1 MALKG
6 TSILLLSLSHPQP
19 QLCALHLVDKLLV
32 PGGGGRGDGE
42 VAVGGQVVLRLELE
56 TNLREVS
63 ACIITEKAP
72 TITINLLLRQYAKRL
87 LGVVHILHN
96 HFYSL

>member
-6 TSILLLSLSHPQP
+6 TSILLLAVNITHPQP
-19 QLCALHLVDKLLV
+19 QQSALHLVDNLLV

-56 TNLREVS
+56 TSLRKV
-63 ACIITEKAP
+63 
-72 TITINLLLRQYAKRL
+72 
-87 LGVVHILHN
+87 
-96 HFYSL
+96 

>member
-6 TSILLLSLSHPQP
+6 TSILLLSLSPPQP

-56 TNLREVS
+56 TILREVEYCAIRAKGLIVTRAFS
-63 ACIITEKAP
+63 WLKA
-72 TITINLLLRQYAKRL
+72 
-87 LGVVHILHN
+87 VHI
-96 HFYSL
+96 

>member
-6 TSILLLSLSHPQP
+6 TSILLLSIYIISPPQP

-63 ACIITEKAP
+63 ACIITDKAP
-72 TITINLLLRQYAKRL
+72 TII
-87 LGVVHILHN
+87 ILI
-96 HFYSL
+96 YY

>member
-6 TSILLLSLSHPQP
+6 TSILLLSLSPPQP

-56 TNLREVS
+56 TILREVEYC
-63 ACIITEKAP
+63 AITEKGLIVTRAFSW
-72 TITINLLLRQYAKRL
+72 LKA
-87 LGVVHILHN
+87 VHI
-96 HFYSL
+96 